1 MTSSG
6 PKERS
11 CMCYAPT
18 LGNYIVTMNG
28 YFSCGMWCLNCTQG
42 FIISRLGVIQEGPCY
57 DIQGV
62 FPKWVDA
69 IYKSYFMLRMKMTRP
84 LRIWGYWLW
93 VSTHPP
99 WLRTLFLK
107 LRRGFFREG
116 VHLNGV
122 MIQILVIG
130 LSHYVSISSVSQ
142 HMYFESIHLMD
153 STLAFYIQVRVIM
166 AGPVR

>member
-1 MTSSG
+1 
-6 PKERS
+6 
-11 CMCYAPT
+11 
-18 LGNYIVTMNG
+18 
-28 YFSCGMWCLNCTQG
+28 MWCLNCTQS

-62 FPKWVDA
+62 FPKWVGA
-69 IYKSYFMLRMKMTRP
+69 IYKSYFMLRMKMTRL

-130 LSHYVSISSVSQ
+130 LSHYVTISSVSQ
-142 HMYFESIHLMD
+142 HMYFESIYLIPSRDLNISFLH
-153 STLAFYIQVRVIM
+153 SSQGYNSRTCQVISFYQNRKPTQQPSKFL
-166 AGPVR
+166 GNTGDECCL